1 MSRMTDNQINN
12 AAKSLAAR
20 VSVSELQAQ
29 VDYYNKP
36 GVVQNAAQL
45 DDLYVHLA
53 AMRMVQ

>member
-1 MSRMTDNQINN
+1 MSRMTDNQINK

-29 VDYYNKP
+29 VDYYNRP

-45 DDLYVHLA
+45 DDLHVHLA
-53 AMRMVQ
+53 AVRMAK